1 MSIPRIAIH
10 RPVTMFMLSAV
21 IVMLGAISLS
31 KLPVDLMPE
40 FAAPVIT
47 VNTTYANVGPLEIEE
62 LITRPIEQ
70 SVSAVAG
77 ITRVE
82 SSSREGGSN
91 VRLFFGWGA
100 NLAEAADDVRSR
112 LDRVRGRL
120 PEEADP
126 PVIFKADSNAFPIM
140 QIGVEGDYDPVTL
153 REIAENDLSPRLER
167 APGVAAVTINGGLRR
182 QIHVDLSKEKIT
194 ALNLS
199 VDRIIQALRSENQNL
214 PLGQIDQGDST
225 YLVRSQG
232 QFNNIDDIRNLVVMT
247 RENVPV
253 YMRDIADVT
262 DSTEDRRQFQRITSR
277 DASGKLGEGH
287 AAVRMQINKQSG
299 ENTVAV
305 AQGIRDEVARINRDV
320 PGVRLLVLDDNAI
333 FIERAINNV
342 KEHALVGGILVVL
355 IIFAFL
361 RDFRSTLIVC
371 TSIPVSVIG
380 TFALLYFGGFTLN
393 TMTFGGLALGIG
405 MIVDAAIVVLENTHR
420 HLEKGKDRMTA
431 AIDGSEEVW
440 SAILAST
447 LTHIAVFV
455 PLLFLQGIS
464 SILFTQLSF
473 VVMFSLAMSLFVAV
487 TIVPVLCSRWLR
499 TPDEHKHH
507 SGALAQFYRASERFL
522 EGVDDGYRRIVHFA
536 LQHRP
541 TVIGAAAAL
550 VVLAVVLYPR
560 VGTELLPQTDEG
572 QVNVNAQLPIGTRME
587 VTEAVMLR
595 LEELVKQYV
604 PEATAM
610 VTNGGG
616 GGGGFGGGGNTNR
629 GGMQVKLV
637 PRDQRTRT
645 SDEIAQDLR
654 RRLAGIPGAIVR
666 TNPGG
671 GNFQLNMILGGGQDA
686 RLSLEIRGHE
696 LEDARRI
703 QQQAIGVMQETPGIA
718 DVRMPQDDARPELAI
733 RVDRPKAAMLGLT
746 VNGVATTIQTNVAGT
761 TAAQFR
767 QRGNEYPIVVRL
779 REQDRELIQD
789 IGDVLVNTPNGQVVP
804 ARNLLAVNRESGPVQ
819 IDRKN
824 MERIVRVNAEPEVA
838 LSDAVVN
845 VQERLGQIR
854 VPQDFSIG
862 FGSEVEEQ
870 AKSFNQLKIVLILA
884 VLLVYA
890 VMASQYESLRD
901 PFIIM
906 FSIPT
911 ASIGIV
917 GGLLLTR
924 TAFSMQAYI
933 GVIMLAGIVV
943 SNAILLVDYINT
955 LRRRDGMPLREAVE
969 IGGRTRLRPV
979 LMTSIA
985 TMLGLVP
992 MAIGIGDGGELQ
1004 APLARVVIGGLL
1016 ASTLVTLV
1024 LVPAVYTLFEEGWK
1038 GLLHK
1043 HQEAPSVEH
1052 A

>member
-1 MSIPRIAIH
+1 MSIPRLAIH
-10 RPVTMFMLSAV
+10 RPVTMFMLSGV
-21 IVMLGAISLS
+21 IVLLGVVSLS

-40 FAAPVIT
+40 FTQPTIT
-47 VNTTYANVGPLEIEE
+47 VNTNYPNVGPLEIEE

-77 ITRVE
+77 ITRVD

-91 VRLFFGWGA
+91 VRLNFAWGT
-100 NLAEAADDVRSR
+100 NLDAAADDVRSR

-126 PVIFKADSNAFPIM
+126 PTIFKADSNAFPIM

-153 REIAENDLSPRLER
+153 RELAENDLSPRLER

-199 VDRIIQALRSENQNL
+199 VDRVVQALKSENQNL

-232 QFNNIDDIRNLVVMT
+232 QFVNIDDIRDLVVLT
-247 RENVPV
+247 RQNVPV
-253 YMRDIADVT
+253 YLRDVADVT
-262 DSTEDRRQFQRITSR
+262 DSTEDRRQFLRITSR
-277 DASGKLGEGH
+277 DASGSLGEGH

-305 AQGIRDEVARINRDV
+305 AQAIRAEVARINRDV
-320 PGVRLLVLDDNAI
+320 PGVRLVVLDDSAI

-371 TSIPVSVIG
+371 TSIPISVIG

-420 HLEKGKDRMTA
+420 HLHMGKDRMTA

-473 VVMFSLAMSLFVAV
+473 VVMFSLSMSLFVAV
-487 TIVPVLCSRWLR
+487 TIVPVLCSRWLH
-499 TPDEHKHH
+499 TPDELRKHT
-507 SGALAQFYRASERFL
+507 GVLGRFYRASENFL
-522 EGVDDGYRRIVHFA
+522 EGVDDGYRRAIHLA

-541 TVIGAAAAL
+541 TVIGAAAGLVAL
-550 VVLAVVLYPR
+550 AAVLYPR

-587 VTEAVMLR
+587 ITEAVMYR
-595 LEELVKQYV
+595 LEDMVKESV
-604 PEATAM
+604 PEVTTI

-637 PRDQRTRT
+637 PRDERTRS

-654 RRLAGIPGAIVR
+654 RRLSGIPGAIVR
-666 TNPGG
+666 ANPGG
-671 GNFQLNMILGGGQDA
+671 GNFQLNFILGGGQDA
-686 RLSLEIRGHE
+686 RLSLEIRGHD
-696 LEDARRI
+696 LDDAKRI
-703 QQQAIGVMQETPGIA
+703 QQQAIGLMMDTPGIA
-718 DVRMPQDDARPELAI
+718 DVRTPQDDARPELAI
-733 RVDRPKAAMLGLT
+733 HVDRPKAAMLGLT
-746 VNGVATTIQTNVAGT
+746 VNGVAQTIQTNVAGT

-779 REQDRELIQD
+779 READREQIQD
-789 IGDVLVNTPNGQVVP
+789 IGDVLVNTPSGQVVP
-804 ARNLLAVNRESGPVQ
+804 ARNLLAVNRETGPVQ

-838 LSDAVVN
+838 LSDAVTN
-845 VQERLGQIR
+845 VQGRLGQVR
-854 VPQDFSIG
+854 VPQDFSVG

-1016 ASTLVTLV
+1016 ASTMVTLV
-1024 LVPAVYTLFEEGWK
+1024 LIPAVYTLFEEGWK
-1038 GLLHK
+1038 GLRH
-1043 HQEAPSVEH
+1043 HH
-1052 A
+1052 AE